1 MSAKKLSRR
10 DVLKAAGMTVGLAA
24 GGSVS
29 AAPAN
34 AATQDAETL
43 TNYGSHTDDGRSMT
57 ITSVTGQQLKITA
70 YGDYIVRVH
79 SKRSGETFFADDRYE
94 MVDPANHAGMTGRL
108 TVVDNGTSFTLTTA
122 AADGVKVVL
131 QKNPLR
137 VEFYCK
143 CDNSLL
149 AKEDATRSMSW
160 SGANNSVITQSFV
173 PPASDEHFFKGG
185 HGLFGRA
192 PKVDRTGDIVSH
204 NYGLRTHAAD
214 QAPAIVP
221 FYLSSKGYAVFFNT
235 TFDTTF
241 TFGSGGAYEF
251 SADDHNTSGARPQLD
266 YFLIKGPQFAQLL
279 DRYTQLTGRPR
290 LPQIGIF
297 GLQLSDKNYPT
308 VSDENWWITRITALR
323 NAGFPFDVQVNDNRW
338 RAGTGALYG
347 SWFEFSSVR
356 WPDPAAFKRWA
367 DENGVLTALDYNR
380 NNSNEMAGW
389 VPGPPPGYSFQAA
402 DLVNVSDNDAVP
414 DWSNRATRAWV
425 WNVFWTKALDPA
437 LGFPCDALWL
447 DEPDEMG
454 PIPYNALA
462 ANGQRWSELRNA
474 FFLYY
479 QKGVGQEGWD
489 PNTSGHIGNAKR
501 PWAFTRGATAG
512 QQRYGHLW
520 TGDIGSD
527 YSEMQQQIRGMQ
539 NSGLGGF
546 PYANIDAGGFQGGII
561 SDAMYRNWVSA
572 WSSMSPIWRPH
583 SSGDTAA
590 LGPTASRWPIDQ
602 SATEQADFLKYGK
615 MRYTLMPYIYTI
627 AHAAH
632 LTGMPMARAM
642 VIDYQNRSAA
652 YSHDLQYMWGPS
664 IIVMPVTTDTSGAVQ
679 NVWLPAGDTWY
690 NFWSDA
696 KTVGSDTT
704 DKAYV
709 TRTGEIIMYVKAG
722 SILPKYKYAQ
732 STSFF
737 DKTQLE
743 MDVYAGK
750 DGTFAVYEDDG
761 VTENFHVNSAN
772 SVTNLTFTN
781 SALRVVIDHPV
792 GTYNGAPSQRRYVVR
807 IHGLAAP
814 VGMRVDN
821 GATLPAF
828 TSEAAA
834 ILNGRGEVWDPAR
847 KILSV
852 VTPSI
857 EVTTGG
863 GVAATIE
870 PSGTSFPTPSG
881 VAVYGAETAT
891 LSGVALGSQHAGY
904 TGDGYVDFINDSNDF
919 VEWTV
924 NIATAGTHT
933 LTFRYANGGTTNR
946 PLAISV
952 NDTVV
957 NGGLAFN
964 PTGGWTTWADAS
976 VAATLPAGG
985 AVRIRATA
993 TGSSGGNLDC
1003 QTVR

>member
-1 MSAKKLSRR
+1 
-10 DVLKAAGMTVGLAA
+10 MTVGAAA
-24 GGSVS
+24 GGTVS
-29 AAPAN
+29 ASPAT
-34 AATQDAETL
+34 ASTPDEPAVQAAETL
-43 TNYGSHTDDGRSMT
+43 TNYGSHTHDGRSMT
-57 ITSVTGQQLKITA
+57 ITSTTGQQLKITA

-79 SKRSGETFFADDRYE
+79 SKRSGETFFADNRYE
-94 MVDPANHAGMTGRL
+94 MVDPANHTGL
-108 TVVDNGTSFTLTTA
+108 TGTLGIVDDGASFTVTTA
-122 AADGVKVVL
+122 APDGIKIVL

-149 AKEDATRSMSW
+149 AKEDATHSMSW
-160 SGANNSVITQSFV
+160 SGANNSVITETFV

-204 NYGLRTHAAD
+204 NYGLRTGAAD

-221 FYLSSKGYAVFFNT
+221 LYLSTKGYAVFFNT

-241 TFGSGGAYEF
+241 TFGNGGTYEF
-251 SADDHNTSGARPQLD
+251 SADDHDTSGARPQLD
-266 YFLIKGPQFAQLL
+266 YFLIKGPRFAKLL

-290 LPQIGIF
+290 FPQIGIF
-297 GLQLSDKNYPT
+297 GLQLSDKNFPD
-308 VSDENWWITRITALR
+308 VSDQYWWVDKITALR
-323 NAGFPFDVQVNDNRW
+323 SAGFPFDVQVNDNRW
-338 RAGTGALYG
+338 RAGTGALFG

-367 DENGVLTALDYNR
+367 DVNGVLTSLDYNR

-389 VPGPPPGYSFQAA
+389 VAGPPPGYSFQTA
-402 DLVNVSDNDAVP
+402 DLANVSDNDAVP

-425 WNVFWTKALDPA
+425 WNVFWTKALDPG
-437 LGFPCDALWL
+437 LHFPGDALWL

-454 PIPYNALA
+454 TIPYNALT

-489 PNTSGHIGNAKR
+489 PNVGNAKR
-501 PWAFTRGATAG
+501 PWTFTRGATAG

-546 PYANIDAGGFQGGII
+546 PYSNIDAGGFQGGVI
-561 SDAMYRNWVSA
+561 SDTMYRNWVAA
-572 WSSMSPIWRPH
+572 WSSVSPIWRPH
-583 SSGDTAA
+583 SGADTGA
-590 LGPTASRWPIDQ
+590 LGTAASRWPIDQ
-602 SATEQADFLKYGK
+602 SAAEQADFLKYSK
-615 MRYTLMPYIYTI
+615 MRYTLLPYIYTI
-627 AHAAH
+627 AHTAH

-642 VIDYQNRSAA
+642 VIDYQDRGNA
-652 YSHDLQYMWGPS
+652 YTHDLQYMWGPS
-664 IIVMPVTTDTSGAVQ
+664 IIVMPVTTDTDGAVQ

-690 NFWSDA
+690 DVWSDA
-696 KTVGSDTT
+696 RTAGSDAA

-732 STSFF
+732 STHYL

-750 DGTFAVYEDDG
+750 DGSFAVYEDDG
-761 VTENFHVNSAN
+761 VTEDFRVNSAS
-772 SVTNLTFTN
+772 SVTNLAFTD

-792 GTYNGAPSQRRYVVR
+792 GTYSGAPSERRYVVR
-807 IHGLAAP
+807 VHGLSAP
-814 VGMRVDN
+814 VGMRVGN

-828 TSEAAA
+828 TSETAAV
-834 ILNGRGEVWDPAR
+834 LNGSGEAWDSAK

-857 EVTTGG
+857 KVVTGG
-863 GVAATIE
+863 GTAATII
-870 PSGTSFPTPSG
+870 PSGAAFPTPSG
-881 VAVYGAETAT
+881 VTVYEAETAV
-891 LSGVALGSQHAGY
+891 LSGVVVDSQHAGY
-904 TGDGYVDFINDSNDF
+904 TGAGYVDFVDNTNDF

-924 NIATAGTHT
+924 SVAAAGAHT
-933 LTFRYANGGTTNR
+933 LKFRYANGGTTNR

-952 NDTVV
+952 NGTVV

-964 PTGGWTTWADAS
+964 PTGSWTTWANAS
-976 VAATLPAGG
+976 LNVTLPAG
-985 AVRIRATA
+985 AVKIRAAA

-1003 QTVR
+1003 LTVQ